1 MKNQQN
7 KSCSEII
14 GNCFGESFYGSN
26 KYSGDWYNGVPHGNG
41 VIYLGNNEKIEGEF
55 VNGSANGSGSWY
67 LDEHR
72 LDGSGSVEVFY
83 KRVSYCTKKN
93 LS

>member
-26 KYSGDWYNGVPHGNG
+26 KYSGDWYNSVPHGNG

-55 VNGSANGSGSWY
+55 VNGSANGSGS
-67 LDEHR
+67 
-72 LDGSGSVEVFY
+72 
-83 KRVSYCTKKN
+83 
-93 LS
+93 